1 MTTLRMGSA
10 SQWMVIAV
18 LALVAA
24 PSLRADEKEDLR
36 QKALSLNDV
45 TGDNTIEAEVKALV
59 AKPAET
65 KKLLAIAKE
74 MAKEKDQPFNYT
86 AAFILGQSALE
97 LKQAEAAKGLYW
109 ICADEAN
116 KLQSSQK
123 LLQAYLGL
131 LSVIDL
137 LYIDK
142 KFDESS
148 KLSQQ
153 FLEMLEKQGVTAE
166 AKTDVIWRLVRGW
179 AKAGKVAEANK
190 MVDNYVKAREGDW
203 HRWEVKA
210 KLKHELEENDEARR
224 IYEELPARIEKDPKL
239 DKERKEQLVDGVGG
253 VRYILSG
260 IYIELNQADKAI
272 DILRKLLAKDPKNS
286 TFNND
291 LGFVLADNNKELDE
305 AEKMIRLAIDEDR
318 KFRNDNK
325 DKIPEEL
332 NRESAAYLDSLGWI
346 LFKKKKLPEA
356 KKELLEATKDKE
368 EGQHIEILDHLADVH
383 MALGEKADAIAVWKR
398 ALAQEP
404 NSVRDKQRKISIE
417 KKLKDASK

>member
-1 MTTLRMGSA
+1 MRTLRIGRGC
-10 SQWMVIAV
+10 QWMVIAV
-18 LALVAA
+18 LAVATVPA
-24 PSLRADEKEDLR
+24 LRADEKDDLR

-45 TGDNTIEAEVKALV
+45 TGDTTIKGEVKALV

-65 KKLLAIAKE
+65 KKLLAVAQA

-86 AAFILGQSALE
+86 AAIILAEAAEE
-97 LKQAEAAKGLYW
+97 LKDAEAAKTLYW
-109 ICADEAN
+109 ICAEEAN
-116 KLQSSQK
+116 KLQSAQK
-123 LLQAYLGL
+123 LKQSYVGL

-142 KFDESS
+142 KYEESS

-166 AKTDVIWRLVRGW
+166 AKSNVIWRLVRGW
-179 AKAGKVAEANK
+179 AKEGKAAEANK
-190 MVDNYVKAREGDW
+190 MIDNYVKGREGDW
-203 HRWEVKA
+203 SRWELKA
-210 KLKHELEENDEARR
+210 RLKRELNENDEARR
-224 IYEELPARIEKDPKL
+224 IYEELPARIAKDTKL
-239 DKERKEQLVDGVGG
+239 DKEQKELLLNGVGG
-253 VRYILSG
+253 VNYILSG
-260 IYIELNQADKAI
+260 IYIELNQPDKAI
-272 DILRKLLAKDPKNS
+272 EILRKLHAKDPNNS

-291 LGFVLADNNKELDE
+291 LGFVLADNNKDLDE
-305 AEKMIRLAIDEDR
+305 AEKMIRKAIEEDR
-318 KFRNDNK
+318 KLRSENK

-332 NRESAAYLDSLGWI
+332 NHDSAAYLDSLGWV
-346 LFKKKKLPEA
+346 LFKKKKLAEA

-368 EGQHIEILDHLADVH
+368 DGQHIEILDHLADVH

-404 NSVRDKQRKISIE
+404 NTGRDKQRKLNIE